1 MRYGLG
7 SGEWGV
13 LADRL
18 AAAGTKLEEE
28 ETKLPFA
35 TFGESLREDM
45 TPPELRAAYLRLYS
59 RACAAAGVGEM
70 PGEELASL
78 NHAPKSLISYN
89 LAITR
94 TAMVIAPRVAEGSAV
109 VGNDGQEVG
118 KLALNG
124 TVLAGTALV
133 KSQPE
138 WDALRADP
146 DQLGEILG
154 KIGVRASL

>member
-18 AAAGTKLEEE
+18 AAAGTKL
-28 ETKLPFA
+28 PFA

-45 TPPELRAAYLRLYS
+45 TPPELYAAYLRLYS

-70 PGEELASL
+70 PGEGFASL

-146 DQLGEILG
+146 DQLCEILG